1 MYAVCGWNATPMRPQ
16 YLLRFDDCCPTMN
29 WSVWRRVEEIL
40 VQFEVKP
47 ILAVIPDNQDE
58 KLRVC
63 ELNNGFWD
71 EVRGWQAR
79 GWTIGLH
86 GYQHLYTTRDA
97 GLMGTNKSSEFSG
110 LSYAE
115 QRLKLQ
121 TALDIFGRERII
133 ADIWVAPGH
142 SFDGTTLQALYDL
155 GIRRLSDGFS
165 LYPHL
170 DPRGMMWIP
179 QQLWKFR
186 KMAFGVWTVCFHMN
200 HWTREDVARFRF
212 DVQKFVAK
220 LTDCSSVVATYRN
233 RRSNALDPIFFRMY
247 QASVKGRK
255 WFRER
260 NSAAL
265 NLLC

>member
-1 MYAVCGWNATPMRPQ
+1 MQRAQ
-16 YLLRFDDCCPTMN
+16 YLIRFDDICPTMN
-29 WSVWRRVEEIL
+29 WSVWRQVEEIL

-86 GYQHLYTTRDA
+86 GFQHLYTTRDG
-97 GLMGTNKSSEFSG
+97 GLIGINKYSEFSG

-115 QRLKLQ
+115 QESKIRQ
-121 TALDIFGRERII
+121 ALDIFQRECVVP
-133 ADIWVAPGH
+133 DLWVAPGH
-142 SFDGTTLQALYDL
+142 SFDRTTIRVLFEL

-170 DPRGMMWIP
+170 DCDGMMWVP
-179 QQLWKFR
+179 QQLWRLR
-186 KMAFGVWTVCFHMN
+186 KMPFGLWTVCLHLN
-200 HWTREDVARFRF
+200 PWTGEDVARFRF
-212 DVQKFVAK
+212 EVQKFVAG
-220 LTDCSSVVATYRN
+220 LTDCSSVVATYPD
-233 RRSNALDPIFFRMY
+233 RRSNALDPIFFRVY

-255 WFRER
+255 WLRKR